1 MPGSQQWCILNN
13 PYDPLEKCWIYE
25 QWIHTLI
32 FWSPSLG
39 SYLQEFKSIQHTR
52 FKEKIVD

>member
-25 QWIHTLI
+25 QWIHALI